1 MSQETQAEQQQIL
14 SPEKMLTRQTAR
26 KKVINSS
33 HQPEIILHQRLYIS
47 LPSDA
52 IKKQADNILTHT
64 HTVLQIFTHKSL
76 QLLKIFRLHSRTS
89 SHIRGCV

>member
-1 MSQETQAEQQQIL
+1 MSQETQAEQQHIL

-26 KKVINSS
+26 KIVINSS

-64 HTVLQIFTHKSL
+64 LSLTHTLFYR
-76 QLLKIFRLHSRTS
+76 FLHTK
-89 SHIRGCV
+89 VFNY